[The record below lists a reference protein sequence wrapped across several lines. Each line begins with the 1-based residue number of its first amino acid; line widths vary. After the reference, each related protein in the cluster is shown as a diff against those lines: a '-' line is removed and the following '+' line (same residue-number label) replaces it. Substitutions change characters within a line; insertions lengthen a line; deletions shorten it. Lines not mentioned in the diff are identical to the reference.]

1 MSPDQLISNIRGFF
15 DKIFDPPITFLQL
28 AREKL
33 QAVSLVTAQGL
44 DVGGYLSIFGDLP
57 GPWQMCVQ
65 SALIS
70 LVVLGSILIFRS
82 AMRIYY
88 ALKEGVKWW

>member
-1 MSPDQLISNIRGFF
+1 MSPDQLISAIRGFF

-57 GPWQMCVQ
+57 APWQLCVQ
-65 SALIS
+65 SLMIS
-70 LVVLGSILIFRS
+70 AVVLGSILIFRS
-82 AMRIYY
+82 VMRIYY
-88 ALKEGVKWW
+88 GMKEGVKWW